1 MPYRRI
7 DHGTCDSTNEQA
19 LRALAD
25 GSARHG
31 DLHTALEQT
40 RGRGQRGRAWWSA
53 PEGGLFL
60 SLVWS
65 PTVPS
70 GEALPDPALLTMAA
84 GLGVLDCVR
93 AAGAVEARLKW
104 PNDVLVGGAK
114 LAGIL
119 VEARALG
126 TEHAACVV
134 GVGLNVAQGSF
145 PAALQAEREVTS
157 LALQG
162 ITAAPLDLAEPLAEA
177 LRGRLRAATE
187 APEQEGRSFLEAAGL
202 LGREVEV
209 VSGSGPARRG
219 TLLGLEVAGPAP
231 GAAQLLLGTP
241 SGVQR
246 AVAAH
251 VQGVRAQ
258 EG

>member
-1 MPYRRI
+1 MSLRRI
-7 DHGTCDSTNEQA
+7 DHGTCDSTNERA

-25 GSARHG
+25 GTARHG

-40 RGRGQRGRAWWSA
+40 RGRGQRGRGWWSA

-65 PTVPS
+65 PP
-70 GEALPDPALLTMAA
+70 ALPDPALLTMAA

-93 AAGAVEARLKW
+93 AAGAGETRLKW
-104 PNDVLVGGAK
+104 PNDVLVAGAK

-119 VEARALG
+119 VEARALW
-126 TEHAACVV
+126 TEQAACVV

-145 PAALQAEREVTS
+145 PAALLAEREVTS
-157 LALQG
+157 LALLG
-162 ITAAPLDLAEPLAEA
+162 VTAAPLDLAEPLGEA
-177 LRGRLRAATE
+177 LRRRLEAAAE
-187 APEQEGRSFLEAAGL
+187 APEQEGRSFLEAAEL

-209 VSGSGPARRG
+209 QTGAGPGDAAG
-219 TLLGLEVAGPAP
+219 CQGILLGLEVEGPAP
-231 GAAQLLLGTP
+231 GTVQLLVRTP
-241 SGVQR
+241 AGVQR

-251 VQGVRAQ
+251 VQGVRALS
-258 EG
+258 G